1 MILEAV
7 WPADSLSCHIQKT
20 LFSSSVPRCPL
31 TVQIFLFPRM
41 HISQAVGE
49 GLVIYTPLRVEKHI
63 VTYFVDIDLL
73 WGLIKYLMRDVSCS
87 NILV

>member
-1 MILEAV
+1 
-7 WPADSLSCHIQKT
+7 
-20 LFSSSVPRCPL
+20 
-31 TVQIFLFPRM
+31 M
-41 HISQAVGE
+41 HVSQAVGE
-49 GLVIYTPLRVEKHI
+49 GLVIYTPLRVENHI